1 MGKRYKSNT
10 IQDDNENVF
19 WVTMT
24 DLMLGLTIVF
34 MSLFIMAMTGFTQS
48 KISSQSTQS
57 EVAKELIQKM
67 QAQKI
72 DAQIDVVTG
81 QVKISDLEL
90 FDLNSYNLSAK
101 GKKYLD
107 KFIPIY
113 VNTIF
118 SKKELSDKITGV
130 VIQGHTDSQS
140 YAGLHS
146 KEEQFTKNMDLS
158 LKRANAVAEY
168 IFKTDYNKK
177 YSPML
182 TKNLAVEGKSFTE
195 PVMINGKEDYK
206 KSRRVELKL
215 IVRESNIQDFLVK
228 SVEPASPAN

>member
-1 MGKRYKSNT
+1 MIGKRFIKSSPEEE
-10 IQDDNENVF
+10 ENVF

-24 DLMLGLTIVF
+24 DLLLGLTIIF
-34 MSLFIMAMTGFTQS
+34 MTFFILAMTGFTQQ
-48 KISSQSTQS
+48 KIQQQSAQS
-57 EVAKELIQKM
+57 DIAKELVQNMQKE
-67 QAQKI
+67 KI
-72 DAQIDVVTG
+72 NVQIDNLTG

-90 FDLNSYNLSAK
+90 FDINSYELSDK

-118 SKKELSDKITGV
+118 ANSKLYKMISNV
-130 VIQGHTDSQS
+130 VIQGHTDSQTFKNIP
-140 YAGLHS
+140 S

-168 IFKTDYNKK
+168 FFKTGYNKK
-177 YSPML
+177 YTDKL
-182 TKNLAVEGKSFTE
+182 TKTIIVEGKSFTE
-195 PVMINGKEDYK
+195 PVFVDGKEDYD

-215 IVRESNIQDFLVK
+215 IVKDTVANDFLNRNILDK
-228 SVEPASPAN
+228 D

>member
-1 MGKRYKSNT
+1 MIGKRFIKSSPEEE
-10 IQDDNENVF
+10 ENVF

-24 DLMLGLTIVF
+24 DLLLGLAIIF
-34 MSLFIMAMTGFTQS
+34 MTLFILAMTGFTQQ
-48 KISSQSTQS
+48 KLQQQSAQS
-57 EVAKELIQKM
+57 DIAKELVQNMQKE
-67 QAQKI
+67 KI
-72 DAQIDVVTG
+72 NVQIDNLTG

-90 FDLNSYNLSAK
+90 FDINSYELSDK

-118 SKKELSDKITGV
+118 ANSKLYKMISNV
-130 VIQGHTDSQS
+130 VIQGHTDSQTFKNIP
-140 YAGLHS
+140 S

-168 IFKTDYNKK
+168 FFKTGYNKK
-177 YSPML
+177 YTDKL
-182 TKNLAVEGKSFTE
+182 TKTIIVEGKSFTE
-195 PVMINGKEDYK
+195 PVFVDGKEDYD

-215 IVRESNIQDFLVK
+215 IVKDTVANDFLNRNILDK
-228 SVEPASPAN
+228 N